1 MVNMEWIAIWG
12 LSFAMIVL
20 FLRGVIPQRS
30 EKAVDRLI
38 KRQIQAKRQARRE
51 QTASIQSQKPFKKL
65 GNILQ
70 KYFGKNKDITSSD
83 SSDSPNETKKLLSE
97 AGFRE
102 SYALHLY
109 TFTQLVGAVVGL
121 LLGVLFLAIEPL
133 EGTLRILPYIV
144 GLAIGVYI
152 PILYVKNRRN
162 QRVSEIQRIFPDA
175 LEMLALCQEASMTI
189 DMALPKIARELEKK
203 YPVISQEFLII
214 GIELALLDSRA
225 KAFDGFYKRFPLDEV
240 RSFVTTVN
248 QAERTGTPIAQ
259 SIRILASEMR
269 KDRIANIQA
278 RLEALNAKLVLP
290 LILFFFVP
298 VMMFMFMP
306 ILMKADLSGF

>member
-1 MVNMEWIAIWG
+1 MEWIAIWG

-38 KRQIQAKRQARRE
+38 KRQIQAKRQERRE
-51 QTASIQSQKPFKKL
+51 QTASIQSQKPLKKL

-70 KYFGKNKDITSSD
+70 KYFDKNKDITSSD

-102 SYALHLY
+102 SYAPYLY
-109 TFTQLVGAVVGL
+109 TFSQLVGAAVGL

-133 EGTLRILPYIV
+133 EGTFQMFPYIV
-144 GLAIGVYI
+144 GPAIGVYI

-162 QRVSEIQRIFPDA
+162 QRVSEIRRIFPDA

-189 DMALPKIARELEKK
+189 DTALPKIARELEKK
-203 YPVISQEFLII
+203 YPVISEEFLII

-248 QAERTGTPIAQ
+248 QAERSGTPIAQ

-278 RLEALNAKLVLP
+278 RLEALSAKLVLP

-306 ILMKADLSGF
+306 VLMKVDLSGF